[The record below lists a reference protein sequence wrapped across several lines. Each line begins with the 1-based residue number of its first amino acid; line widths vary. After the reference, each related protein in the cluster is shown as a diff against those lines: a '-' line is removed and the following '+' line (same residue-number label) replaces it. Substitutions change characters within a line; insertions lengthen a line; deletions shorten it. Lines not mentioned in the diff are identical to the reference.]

1 MILIMLFI
9 VMQFMLKLKQ
19 SGIPNPDWNQIGKK
33 HACNPL
39 FKPFQI
45 TPTSKAYFANSA
57 EGFNQH
63 GEITREECIQ
73 AAAFPKAME
82 LDKYYS

>member
-1 MILIMLFI
+1 MLVI
-9 VMQFMLKLKQ
+9 
-19 SGIPNPDWNQIGKK
+19 
-33 HACNPL
+33 L

-45 TPTSKAYFANSA
+45 TPTSKAYFAHSA